1 MSVRLLVGLQVDNAK
16 FWLMQIRVEA
26 LQLQPS
32 HIAAP
37 AHPHTAL
44 AHPQYWP
51 FPASDCLSNLVSLKK
66 KLKNQFYKSFEGLEL
81 TVLTYLGGLM
91 FVVAPTGKGG
101 LAAVIDVVVVADA
114 VAVVVVV
121 IVVVVN

>member
-1 MSVRLLVGLQVDNAK
+1 M
-16 FWLMQIRVEA
+16 MQIRVEA
-26 LQLQPS
+26 LQPS

-51 FPASDCLSNLVSLKK
+51 FPASDCLLAMYPTLLALKK
-66 KLKNQFYKSFEGLEL
+66 QLKNQFYKSFEGWEL
-81 TVLTYLGGLM
+81 TILTYLGGLM